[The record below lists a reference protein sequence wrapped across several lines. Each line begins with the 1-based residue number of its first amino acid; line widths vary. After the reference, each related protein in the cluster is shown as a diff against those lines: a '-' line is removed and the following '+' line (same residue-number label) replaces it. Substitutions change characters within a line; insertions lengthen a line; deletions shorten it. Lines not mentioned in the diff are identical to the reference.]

1 MKMKK
6 NGIAEIVFIL
16 DESGSMGPVRSDT
29 IGGFNSTIQEHQGT
43 GENIITTVIL
53 FSNEHRKLF
62 DRVPIDEIPVMTELH
77 YRPHGCTALCDT
89 VAETITDIMS
99 RQNAMPEETRPEKT
113 MVFITTDGLENA
125 STAFSADAVRKLIS
139 NAQENSGW
147 KFVFY
152 GADFDV
158 VKTARSYGI
167 AEADA
172 MTFYKTEEG
181 MNAMRVHR
189 QRKLKDFLN

>member
-1 MKMKK
+1 
-6 NGIAEIVFIL
+6 
-16 DESGSMGPVRSDT
+16 
-29 IGGFNSTIQEHQGT
+29 
-43 GENIITTVIL
+43 
-53 FSNEHRKLF
+53 
-62 DRVPIDEIPVMTELH
+62 
-77 YRPHGCTALCDT
+77 
-89 VAETITDIMS
+89 
-99 RQNAMPEETRPEKT
+99 MPEETRPEKT

-125 STAFSADAVRKLIS
+125 SKTFTAEAVRKLIR

-158 VKTARSYGI
+158 VETARSYGI
-167 AEADA
+167 DREDTLQFSKSA
-172 MTFYKTEEG
+172 EG

>member
-1 MKMKK
+1 MKK

-29 IGGFNSTIQEHQGT
+29 IGGFNSTIAEHQGT
-43 GENIITTVIL
+43 DEKIITSVIL

-62 DRVPIDEIPVMTELH
+62 DRVPIDEIPVMTEQH
-77 YRPHGCTALCDT
+77 YQPRGCTALCDA
-89 VAETITDIMS
+89 VGETISDIMS

-125 STAFSADAVRKLIS
+125 SKTFTAEAVRKLIS
-139 NAQENSGW
+139 TAKENSGW
-147 KFVFY
+147 KFVFF

-158 VKTARSYGI
+158 VETARKYGI
-167 AEADA
+167 DQKDA
-172 MTFYKTEEG
+172 VRFTKDRAG
-181 MNAMRVHR
+181 MQNMRVKR
-189 QRKLKDFLN
+189 QRMLKDFLN

>member
-1 MKMKK
+1 MKK

-29 IGGFNSTIQEHQGT
+29 IGGFNSTIAEHQGT
-43 GENIITTVIL
+43 GENIITSVIL
-53 FSNEHRKLF
+53 FNGTYTKLY
-62 DRVPIDEIPVMTELH
+62 DRVPIDEVPMITEKD
-77 YRPHGCTALCDT
+77 YVPHGCTALCDA
-89 VAETITDIMS
+89 VGETISDIMS
-99 RQNAMPEETRPEKT
+99 RQNAMPEESRPEKT

-125 STAFSADAVRKLIS
+125 SKTFTADAVRKLIR

-158 VKTARSYGI
+158 VKTAGQYGI
-167 AEADA
+167 DRKDT
-172 MTFYKTEEG
+172 MVFYKTEEG
-181 MNAMRVHR
+181 MRELRSARSK
-189 QRKLKDFLN
+189 KLKDFLN

>member
-1 MKMKK
+1 MKK
-6 NGIAEIVFIL
+6 NGIAELVFIL

-29 IGGFNSTIQEHQGT
+29 IGGFNSTIAEHQGT
-43 GENIITTVIL
+43 EENIITSVIL

-62 DRVPIDEIPVMTELH
+62 DRVPIDEIPVMTEQH

-89 VAETITDIMS
+89 VAETSTDIMS
-99 RQNAMPEETRPEKT
+99 RQNAMPAETRPEKT

-125 STAFSADAVRKLIS
+125 SKTFTAEAGRTLIR

-158 VKTARSYGI
+158 VETARSYGI
-167 AEADA
+167 DREDTLRFFKSA
-172 MTFYKTEEG
+172 EG

>member
-1 MKMKK
+1 MKK
-6 NGIAEIVFIL
+6 NGIAELVFIL

-29 IGGFNSTIQEHQGT
+29 IGGFNSTIAEHQGT
-43 GENIITTVIL
+43 EENIITSVIL
-53 FSNEHRKLF
+53 FSDEHRKLF
-62 DRVPIDEIPVMTELH
+62 DRVAIDEIPVITEAD
-77 YRPHGCTALCDT
+77 YKPHGCTALCDA
-89 VAETITDIMS
+89 VGDTISDIMS
-99 RQNAMPEETRPEKT
+99 RQNAMPEDVRPEKT

-125 STAFSADAVRKLIS
+125 SKTFTAEAVRKLIR

-167 AEADA
+167 DRADT
-172 MTFYKTEEG
+172 MTFYKTDEG
-181 MNAMRVHR
+181 MRRMHTARSK
-189 QRKLKDFLN
+189 KLKDFLN